1 MFRLLILFV
10 TFAVTLPLSE
20 VAAQGRSHRS
30 YHSGHG
36 HMHSGHGAV
45 IQRYDNGRRYGKRYN
60 NYHSYRP
67 SSSIGISIGIGGYP
81 GYGGFGYFDPYR
93 FDFYGYDP
101 YRFGSFEAPDL
112 LNDPYF
118 RERHRYDSKYPGRY
132 RAPLVMRAAPV
143 TRYEAGPS
151 VLVETPSSSW
161 VDPNEVAFRLQT
173 FTTQLLASLQAEQ
186 HGQSWIEYLTPGE
199 IPALVAAGETG
210 KLRELLTHYDGV
222 VGNPQLRS
230 VAMTKGFAETHGLL
244 RKILSRSGRSMD
256 RSQERNPGKRPQR
269 LPVPETLPAPAP
281 EAELETTSTRFL
293 DV

>member
-1 MFRLLILFV
+1 MFRLLVLFA
-10 TFAVTLPLSE
+10 TLAITLPLSE
-20 VAAQGRSHRS
+20 IQAQGRSHRS
-30 YHSGHG
+30 YHPGHG
-36 HMHSGHGAV
+36 HLHGGHGAV
-45 IQRYDNGRRYGKRYN
+45 IQRYEHGRRYGRSYK
-60 NYHSYRP
+60 NYRGYRP
-67 SSSIGISIGIGGYP
+67 SSSVGISIGFGGYP

-143 TRYEAGPS
+143 MQYEAGPS

-161 VDPNEVAFRLQT
+161 VNPNEVASRLQES
-173 FTTQLLASLQAEQ
+173 TTQLVASLHAEE
-186 HGQSWIEYLTPGE
+186 HGQSWIDYLSPGE
-199 IPALVAAGETG
+199 IPALVAAGETA

-230 VAMTKGFAETHGLL
+230 VAKKRGFAETHGLL
-244 RKILSRSGRSMD
+244 RHILSQRGRSSD
-256 RSQERNPGKRPQR
+256 RSLERKPGKRPQR

-281 EAELETTSTRFL
+281 EAELETTSTRLL